1 MNIKEITMRHKP
13 YYLLLFLILSSLFSC
28 KSYKDL
34 TYLQDVGENEDFL
47 RAMPKEAPPY
57 LIRPNDNLFVS
68 ILTQN
73 PEMNMLYNPAMPQ
86 TTSTQAGTQQMYGE
100 LTSQYLNGYPVD
112 LDGYIMLPVLGKINV
127 ESKTLPEAE
136 ERIKAKALEYLKE
149 ATVKVKLLNYKITVL
164 GEVNTP
170 GIYYNYDKSISVLDI
185 LSKAQGNTDFA
196 QIDHVLVLRHKENGT
211 ETFRLNL
218 QSSDQLLNSDA
229 YYLQPDDIV
238 YVEPGRNKNIKLR
251 SPAIL
256 LYMSG
261 ITTLVLIINLI
272 NNVN

>member
-1 MNIKEITMRHKP
+1 MQHRLP
-13 YYLLLFLILSSLFSC
+13 LLLLLIALSTFFSC
-28 KSYKDL
+28 KSYRDF
-34 TYLQDVGENEDFL
+34 TYLQDVGEGEDFL
-47 RAMPKEAPPY
+47 RSLPKEPPPY
-57 LIRPNDNLFVS
+57 LIRPNDNLYVS

-73 PEMNMLYNPAMPQ
+73 PEMNMLYNPATPQ
-86 TTSTQAGTQQMYGE
+86 TTNAQAGTQQMYGE

-112 LDGYIMLPVLGKINV
+112 KEGYIVLPVLGKINV
-127 ESKTLPEAE
+127 EGMTLQDAE
-136 ERIKAKALEYLKE
+136 IRIKTKAMEYLKE

-185 LSKAQGNTDFA
+185 LSKAHGNTDFA
-196 QIDHVLVLRHKENGT
+196 EIDHVLVLRHKEKGT
-211 ETFRLNL
+211 ETFRINL
-218 QSSDQLLNSDA
+218 KSSTQLLNSDA

-251 SPAIL
+251 SPAVL
-256 LYMSG
+256 LYFSG

-272 NNVN
+272 NNVK